1 MRILFLETRELS
13 YASSSV
19 FMNELKK
26 AFLKQGDEV
35 CHYVVKDINQSEEVL
50 ENILAVSQTL
60 KFDFIFDIN
69 SILPLLYEDDKPY
82 LDCFNVP
89 FVDYIVDHPIHQ
101 AHVLD
106 RKLDNFNVICLDSEH
121 CDYIKTCYPNIRNT
135 IAMPLAAC
143 FLPEEKIAPSESGER
158 KIDMLFPATF
168 TPISYFEDIL
178 KDKGK
183 IYSDYALECIDMI
196 KCGEEFA
203 VCDMRKKLLKTDE
216 QKHSIL
222 PDVSRYIDK
231 YIREYLR
238 QMTVEAVLSVGISLD
253 VIGARW
259 EMYDG
264 TYRDRINIHE
274 QTGYTDI
281 AGFMQISKA
290 VLNVQPLFKNAPH
303 DRIYN
308 AMANGAVAIT
318 DYVTGLSVYE
328 EGKDYLKYNFVDLKG
343 DFERIKDIISD
354 NNLIENMR
362 QSAYQKVMK
371 NDSWEERCRKIKK
384 FVKNLR

>member
-13 YASSSV
+13 YSSSSV

-26 AFLKQGDEV
+26 AFLKLGDEV
-35 CHYVVKDINQSEEVL
+35 LHYIVKDINQSEEIL
-50 ENILAVSQTL
+50 EDILAMSHTL

-82 LDCFNVP
+82 LNCFKVP

-143 FLPEEKIAPSESGER
+143 TQTVEKISLQESDER
-158 KIDMLFPATF
+158 KIDVLFPATF
-168 TPISYFEDIL
+168 TPVSYFEDIL

-183 IYSDYALECIDMI
+183 RYLDYAKECIDMI
-196 KCGEEFA
+196 KSGEEFA
-203 VCDMRKKLLKTDE
+203 VCDMRKRLLETDN
-216 QKHSIL
+216 QKHDIL

-238 QMTVEAVLSVGISLD
+238 QMTVEALLSVGISLD
-253 VIGARW
+253 VVGARW

-264 TYRDRINIHE
+264 KYHNRLNIHE
-274 QTGYTDI
+274 QTGYGNI
-281 AGFMQISKA
+281 AGFMQMSKA

-308 AMANGAVAIT
+308 AMANGAVVIT
-318 DYVTGLSVYE
+318 DYVTGLNVYE
-328 EGKDYLKYNFVDLKG
+328 EGKDYLKYNFSDLKK
-343 DFERIKDIISD
+343 DFERIKNIISD
-354 NNLIENMR
+354 NNKIDNMR

-371 NDSWEERCRKIKK
+371 NDTWEERCRKIKK
-384 FVKNLR
+384 IVKNLS

>member
-26 AFLKQGDEV
+26 AFTKLGDEV
-35 CHYVVKDINQSEEVL
+35 CHYIVKDINQSEEIL
-50 ENILAVSQTL
+50 ENILAMAQTL

-82 LDCFNVP
+82 LDCFNAP

-106 RKLDNFNVICLDSEH
+106 RELDNFNVICLDSEH
-121 CDYIKTCYPNIRNT
+121 CDYIKMCYPNIRNT
-135 IAMPLAAC
+135 LAMPLAAC
-143 FLPEEKIAPSESGER
+143 LPEEEKKFLSESDER
-158 KIDMLFPATF
+158 RIDILFPATF
-168 TPISYFEDIL
+168 TPVSYFEDIL
-178 KDKGK
+178 KDKGR
-183 IYSDYALECIDMI
+183 IYLDYARECIDMI
-196 KCGEEFA
+196 KGGEEFA
-203 VCDMRKKLLKTDE
+203 VCDMRKRLLKTDN
-216 QKHSIL
+216 QKQDIL

-238 QMTVEAVLSVGISLD
+238 QMAVEALLSVGISLD

-264 TYRDRINIHE
+264 KYRDGINIHE
-274 QTGYTDI
+274 QTRYEDI
-281 AGFMQISKA
+281 AGFMRRSKA

-303 DRIYN
+303 DRIFN

-328 EGKDYLKYNFVDLKG
+328 DGKDYLKYDFVDIKK
-343 DFERIKDIISD
+343 DFERIRYIISD
-354 NNLIENMR
+354 NNEIENMR
-362 QSAYQKVMK
+362 KNAYQKVMK
-371 NDSWEERCRKIKK
+371 NDTWEERCRKIKK
-384 FVKNLR
+384 FVKNLH

>member
-19 FMNELKK
+19 FMNELKR
-26 AFLKQGDEV
+26 AFQKLGDEV
-35 CHYVVKDINQSEEVL
+35 CHYVVKDINQSEEIL
-50 ENILAVSQTL
+50 ENVLAMSHTL

-135 IAMPLAAC
+135 LAMPLAAC
-143 FLPEEKIAPSESGER
+143 TQAGEKISLPESDER

-168 TPISYFEDIL
+168 TPVSYFEDIL
-178 KDKGK
+178 NDKGK
-183 IYSDYALECIDMI
+183 TYLDYAKECIDII
-196 KCGEEFA
+196 KSGEGFA
-203 VCDMRKKLLKTDE
+203 VCDMRKRLLKTDN
-216 QKHSIL
+216 QTHDIL

-238 QMTVEAVLSVGISLD
+238 QMTVEALLSVGISLD
-253 VIGARW
+253 VVGARW
-259 EMYDG
+259 DMYDG
-264 TYRDRINIHE
+264 KYRNRINIHE
-274 QTGYTDI
+274 QTRYEDI
-281 AGFMQISKA
+281 AGFMQMSKA
-290 VLNVQPLFKNAPH
+290 VLNVQPLFKNVPH

-308 AMANGAVAIT
+308 AMANGAVAVT
-318 DYVTGLSVYE
+318 DYATGLNVYE
-328 EGKDYLKYNFVDLKG
+328 EGKDYLKYNFVDLKK

-354 NNLIENMR
+354 NNVIDDMR

-371 NDSWEERCRKIKK
+371 NDTWEERCRKIKK
-384 FVKNLR
+384 FVKNLS